1 MNWFVATIVST
12 LLFAVVSILDKKM
25 LAGLFPS
32 FSIFNVTFGLLQF
45 LIAPVFFVVAISTVG
60 FDGGSG
66 IPWAIASGLL
76 WAVGL
81 SLFFYALTIEEIS
94 RAAPMQSITPVFTA
108 IIAVALFDE
117 SVTAIQWLAIL
128 IVVVGAV
135 LINLRPE
142 NGRFRLARRKA
153 FFVLLA
159 AAFVLGWAFI
169 VSDQATAR
177 MNVWA
182 TQGFRALFMGLGV
195 LAITW
200 RPRHTGEVIAAMRNP
215 RTAALMVTTEGFMG
229 PIAALAFVYALSI
242 GPVSLVSTVSAVR
255 PLSVLA
261 ISIFLSTRYWN
272 VLNEPLDRQTL
283 GLKLFSTVLIVG
295 GVMLLR
301 F

>member
-1 MNWFVATIVST
+1 MNWFFATIAST
-12 LLFAVVSILDKKM
+12 LLFAVVSILDKRM

-32 FSIFNVTFGLLQF
+32 FSAFTITFGLLQF
-45 LIAPVFFVVAISTVG
+45 LIAPLFFIAVIPTVG

-66 IPWAIASGLL
+66 ILWALASGLL

-81 SLFFYALTIEEIS
+81 SLFFYALNIEEVS

-108 IIAVALFDE
+108 IIAVALFDDA
-117 SVTAIQWLAIL
+117 VTLVQWLAIV
-128 IVVVGAV
+128 IVVTGAV
-135 LINLRPE
+135 MINLRLE
-142 NGRFRLARRKA
+142 NGRIQLARRKA
-153 FFVLLA
+153 FLVLLA
-159 AAFVLGWAFI
+159 SAFVLAWAFI
-169 VSDQATAR
+169 VSDQATDR

-182 TQGFRALFMGLGV
+182 TQGFRALSMGLGV

-200 RPRHTGEVIAAMRNP
+200 RPRHTASVIAAMRNR
-215 RTAALMVTTEGFMG
+215 RTASLMLLAEGIMG
-229 PIAALAFVYALSI
+229 PIAALTFVYALSV

-272 VLNEPLDRQTL
+272 VLNEPLNQQTL
-283 GLKLFSTVLIVG
+283 GLKLLSTVLIVG
-295 GVMLLR
+295 GVILLR